1 MAGKSTNPRKFTMNI
16 YYGDE
21 SKKYIDEFFK
31 YMARIKVDAIMDEME
46 RQKLSKEE
54 KIKVLNQL
62 IEEESKKEH
71 KSNLFKDT
79 DMIKWIKID

>member
-1 MAGKSTNPRKFTMNI
+1 
-16 YYGDE
+16 
-21 SKKYIDEFFK
+21 
-31 YMARIKVDAIMDEME
+31 MARIKVDAIMDEME

-71 KSNLFKDT
+71 KSNLYMDT
-79 DMIKWIKID
+79 DMVKWIKID

>member
-62 IEEESKKEH
+62 IEEESKKR
-71 KSNLFKDT
+71 SINQT
-79 DMIKWIKID
+79 YIRIQIW